1 MKNLNIIRITREEDA
16 QMHTLEAIMAATIM
30 VVIILFA
37 VQATSL
43 TPLTSSTANAHIES
57 QMYIIGQDML
67 TALDHSSNGQNS
79 DLKNETINWNGEMYV
94 WNGTDYQSDDN
105 KNNSLE
111 GPVVDLIKPIL
122 VDNGIAHNIEFTY
135 SSISESENY
144 TRYSEKLENYYIYN
158 GDPSDNAVI
167 VSRKVLL
174 SESDVGSSYE
184 AVTGIPDV
192 DGNATALYNI
202 IDVKLTLWRM

>member
-1 MKNLNIIRITREEDA
+1 
-16 QMHTLEAIMAATIM
+16 MHTLEAIMAATIM

-67 TALDHSSNGQNS
+67 TSLDHSSNGQNS
-79 DLKNETINWNGEMYV
+79 DLKDEIINWNGEMYV
-94 WNGTDYQSDDN
+94 WNGTNYQSDDN
-105 KNNSLE
+105 KNNSLD
-111 GPVVDLIKPIL
+111 GPVVDLLKLIL
-122 VDNGIAHNIEFTY
+122 VDYGIAHNIEFTY
-135 SSISESENY
+135 SSISESGNY
-144 TRYSEKLENYYIYN
+144 TKYNEKLENYYIYN

-174 SESDVGSSYE
+174 SESDVGSSYKT
-184 AVTGIPDV
+184 ATGIPDV
-192 DGNATALYNI
+192 DGSTTALYNI